1 MKGSFRIWGAGLCIA
16 LVAAAPAA
24 TRLPPHLASAAAD
37 PARGQDR
44 QLDERRRGPEI
55 LAFAELRPGAKTIDL
70 IPGGGYWTR
79 LLART
84 VGPRGRVY
92 GIWPLPYAEA
102 DRANVEKYRTMAGS
116 KDYPNVA
123 LSIQPAAAVAA
134 PEAVDL
140 VFTAQ
145 NYHDYP
151 DSFMGSIDP
160 ATFNKA
166 VFGALKPC
174 GTFLVIDHSA
184 EAGSGMRDIGKLHRI
199 DRQTVRAQVTAA
211 GFRFVAASSLLAN
224 PADDRSKS
232 VFDESVRGRTDQ
244 FIYRF
249 QKPCGARARA
259 R

>member
-1 MKGSFRIWGAGLCIA
+1 MA
-16 LVAAAPAA
+16 LLAVAPAP

-44 QLDERRRGPEI
+44 QADERRKGPEI
-55 LAFAELRPGAKTIDL
+55 LAFAELRPGARVIDL
-70 IPGGGYWTR
+70 IPGGAYWTR
-79 LLART
+79 LLARA
-84 VGPRGRVY
+84 VGPRGRVH
-92 GIWPLPYAEA
+92 GIWPLPYAKV
-102 DRANVEKYRTMAGS
+102 DRANVEKYRMMAGS
-116 KDYPNVA
+116 KDYPNVT
-123 LSIQPAAAVAA
+123 LSIQPAASVAA

-151 DSFMGSIDP
+151 DPFMGSIDP

-174 GTFLVIDHSA
+174 GTFVVIDHAA
-184 EAGSGMRDIGKLHRI
+184 EVGSGMRDIGKLHRI
-199 DRQTVRAQVTAA
+199 DPQTVRAQVTAA

-224 PADDRSKS
+224 PEDDRGRS
-232 VFDESVRGRTDQ
+232 VFDEGVRGRTDQ

-249 QKPCGARARA
+249 QKPCGAGGRVP
-259 R
+259 